1 MTLPPMTR
9 NRQFQILI
17 RKDSKSEEGKIFSY
31 RKISYRKMS
40 KRGISIS
47 EGKKPKKRRKS
58 SDKFDPTSADDRQ
71 IQKL

>member
-1 MTLPPMTR
+1 MIFPPMTR

-17 RKDSKSEEGKIFSY
+17 RSKDSKSEEGEFFSY

-47 EGKKPKKRRKS
+47 GKRRKS
-58 SDKFDPTSADDRQ
+58 SDKVDPTSADDRQ